1 MHPSFFTG
9 RQLSAE
15 SFTAE
20 QTYLTP
26 HRSLGGR
33 LDAVALNPQPLP
45 PKSMSDDLAAS
56 LPASLLDEV
65 ALNPQPLPP
74 RWASGQEPPAASIGE
89 AGELEMVDLQSL
101 MSERQQAIQLLTN
114 LFGKIDDASSDVIS
128 NIK

>member
-1 MHPSFFTG
+1 MAGTLNFSP
-9 RQLSAE
+9 A
-15 SFTAE
+15 AD
-20 QTYLTP
+20 LT
-26 HRSLGGR
+26 
-33 LDAVALNPQPLP
+33 Q
-45 PKSMSDDLAAS
+45 AS

-114 LFGKIDDASSDVIS
+114 LFGKLGETSSDVIS

>member
-1 MHPSFFTG
+1 MHTAFFNG

-15 SFTAE
+15 SFNAE
-20 QTYLTP
+20 QTYLSP

-45 PKSMSDDLAAS
+45 PKSMSEAVAAS

-74 RWASGQEPPAASIGE
+74 RSASGQEPPAA
-89 AGELEMVDLQSL
+89 
-101 MSERQQAIQLLTN
+101 ERQQALQLLTD
-114 LFGKIDDASSDVIS
+114 LFDKLGDAMRGVIS